1 MTVYLHKCFLH
12 LLFVSLI
19 TITVPGM
26 LLIKT
31 HESSALL
38 EMDHFTVWP
47 RVGTWAKTYS
57 TTAKYSKTVWGLV
70 TYSIGYNQSQHYL
83 KVKYIS
89 LFKSQSLKLWTSFQ
103 RDKHRAMVKA
113 SGQLCLTWQR
123 LSQVTFSWLPLWSS
137 VVKEAKPL
145 GPQHLRCRL
154 PHCDEL
160 GTEMGPDMQESSVY
174 PCSIDEPQG
183 ALWILWLEEE

>member
-1 MTVYLHKCFLH
+1 
-12 LLFVSLI
+12 
-19 TITVPGM
+19 M

-113 SGQLCLTWQR
+113 SGQAAVSHLAETVPSHIFLITSLISCSQRSNWGSNTSDIDYHTVINLALRWGLTW
-123 LSQVTFSWLPLWSS
+123 
-137 VVKEAKPL
+137 
-145 GPQHLRCRL
+145 
-154 PHCDEL
+154 
-160 GTEMGPDMQESSVY
+160 QESSVY
-174 PCSIDEPQG
+174 PCSNDELQG